1 MVKFRLTGASLGSV
15 GVQWEQKDDDR
26 EIARRVL
33 NLLADRRLLWK
44 DFTVEVEVH
53 CVGSAIQI
61 RRELGRHL
69 DNPEIS
75 APLAARVRLLQTLF
89 RSFIDE
95 LGPYGGDQTLHRWSS
110 VGTDPMSMALGRLR
124 ALVGV
129 QIGALASEFELEVG
143 EDLALIIPDEAG
155 WFFERFPPGAHE
167 LDSEH

>member
-15 GVQWEQKDDDR
+15 GAQWEQKDDDR

-44 DFTVEVEVH
+44 DFTVEVEEH
-53 CVGSAIQI
+53 CVASAIQI

-75 APLAARVRLLQTLF
+75 VPLAARVRLLQTLF

-95 LGPYGGDQTLHRWSS
+95 LGPYGGDQPHHRWSS
-110 VGTDPMSMALGRLR
+110 VGTDPLSMALGRLR

-155 WFFERFPPGAHE
+155 WFFQRFPPGANE
-167 LDSEH
+167 LDSGH